1 MKSIGSFLVILF
13 LILSCSS
20 SDSSGGEESMV
31 VVPTVTTNAVSNITI
46 NSAISGGNISSN
58 GGGSIIR
65 KGVCWSI
72 TENPTIAD
80 NRTQED
86 TLDAIFTSNVESLNP
101 GTTYFL
107 RAYASNS
114 AGVAYGAQITFTTL
128 Q

>member
-1 MKSIGSFLVILF
+1 MKSVLSFLVMLF

-20 SDSSGGEESMV
+20 SDSNTEEESMV
-31 VVPTVTTNAVSNITI
+31 VIPTITTNAVSNITI

-72 TENPTIAD
+72 SENPTIAD

-86 TLDAIFTSNVESLNP
+86 TLDAIFTSNIESLNP
-101 GTTYFL
+101 GITYFL
-107 RAYASNS
+107 RAYASNA
-114 AGVAYGAQITFTTL
+114 AGVAYGAQVTFTTL